1 MSLRLKRFRAA
12 LSSTAGRLLTAGA
25 IALGALL
32 LWLLSTASDN
42 STMFA
47 GRLPQV
53 LAVGVIMVVALVIM
67 VGYQL
72 LILRRRLR
80 QRVFGARLTL
90 RLVFLFALV
99 AVLPGALVYAL
110 SVQFLA
116 RSIDTWFDVRVERAL
131 EGGLAL
137 GRNTLD
143 NMLRDLRGK
152 ADTMALALSERTP
165 VQQARILN
173 TLREQA
179 AVQGASVLDASGR
192 VLAFSHEDET
202 VMVPEM
208 PSPSQLAV
216 LRLQK
221 SYSGIVAHST
231 GGLLLRVIVPVNT
244 MGGELEALQ
253 LVQRVPEK
261 IARDAE
267 AVQDAYGEYQ
277 ELSLSRLG
285 LKRLYGLTL
294 TLALLLALFAALLL
308 AILFSQKLSAP
319 LGVLAEGTRAVA
331 QGDFSQRTPVRS
343 YDELGILTQS
353 FNSMTRELGEA
364 QRDSQ
369 RYAQQLET
377 AKASLESILANLSAG
392 VVAFAGEHRL
402 LLANPG
408 ASRILGVDLSRLLDV
423 PLPHWGSVDA
433 RLESIATPLEE
444 ALAQPP
450 GTDWER
456 QITFPGEAGE
466 LTLLVRAGGIGPGG
480 AVAVFDDITR
490 LLAAQRQAA
499 WGEVARRLAHEIK
512 NPLTPIQLS
521 AERLQQRL
529 HPRLEAPEAE
539 MLSRLTDTIVA
550 QVTALKGMVDA
561 FSLYARMPETK
572 LETVELGALVRE
584 VLGLYEATGPRI
596 AQEIAPGTPAV
607 LGDPAKLRQ
616 VIHNLLRN
624 AEDAVAG
631 VSMGRVRVS
640 VEPAGDRVA
649 LRVADNGPGFPA
661 ELIGRAFEPYVTTK
675 PGGTGLGLAI
685 VHKIVEEHRGSVRL
699 ENLPGGGAR
708 VSILLPVADTARDAL
723 PRAANA

>member
-1 MSLRLKRFRAA
+1 
-12 LSSTAGRLLTAGA
+12 
-25 IALGALL
+25 
-32 LWLLSTASDN
+32 
-42 STMFA
+42 
-47 GRLPQV
+47 
-53 LAVGVIMVVALVIM
+53 
-67 VGYQL
+67 
-72 LILRRRLR
+72 
-80 QRVFGARLTL
+80 
-90 RLVFLFALV
+90 V

-110 SVQFLA
+110 SVQFMA

-152 ADTMALALSERTP
+152 ADTMALALSDRTP

-173 TLREQA
+173 SLREQA

-221 SYSGIVAHST
+221 SYSGIVARPA

-294 TLALLLALFAALLL
+294 TLALLLALFSALLL

-353 FNSMTRELGEA
+353 FNSMTRELREA

-392 VVAFAGEHRL
+392 VVAFDGEHRM

-423 PLPHWGSVDA
+423 PLPHWGQVDA
-433 RLESIATPLEE
+433 RLEAIARPLDE
-444 ALAQPP
+444 ALSQPP
-450 GTDWER
+450 GGDWER

-539 MLSRLTDTIVA
+539 MLSRLTDTIVS

-596 AQEIAPGTPAV
+596 ALDIAPGTPPV

-631 VSMGRVRVS
+631 VSLPRVKVS

-661 ELIGRAFEPYVTTK
+661 ELISRAFEPYVTTK

-708 VSILLPVADTARDAL
+708 VSILLPAADTARDAL
-723 PRAANA
+723 PRVANG